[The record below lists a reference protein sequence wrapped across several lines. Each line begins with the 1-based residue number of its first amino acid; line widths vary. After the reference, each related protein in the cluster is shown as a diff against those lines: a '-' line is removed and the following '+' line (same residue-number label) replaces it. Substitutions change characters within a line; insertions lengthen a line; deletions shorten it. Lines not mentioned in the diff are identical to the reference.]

1 MFVLSKIYI
10 ENKTKIIL
18 DTTLSDEKHR
28 NYHSGNFI
36 SLIIGENGV
45 GKSFL
50 LKSLV
55 DIFIYLEKIDSY
67 KRKPKYRYEKFY
79 IEYYFNGNTYSV
91 RRNSGSEIFYSK
103 NGISVNYKDIELPNR
118 VLAVS
123 FMIND
128 KFLFS
133 KNEANDSYRYLGVRS
148 STNSTYT
155 SSITRKISENL
166 IKSVNSGFLN
176 QIKEMLSLLKFDTYL
191 EFVVSEANT
200 QNTYVVD
207 FENRNKLTRIDT
219 SAFTKSTQV
228 SVCFKKDGEKFTFDS
243 CSSGEKH
250 ILFAFTGILSQIQ
263 NNSLILIDEPEISL
277 HPEWQTQY
285 ISTLRKLFA
294 NYYNCLFIIASH
306 SHYFVSDLRPES
318 SSIVAFYK
326 DEKLSKSELI
336 GYNTYAWSAENIIYN
351 VFGLRTTRNYYF
363 ECDLNA
369 LMDLMENYCGD
380 EAERIEIQKLANKLK
395 RYLFDAKDPL
405 HQIIEDAEEIINERA

>member
-18 DTTLSDEKHR
+18 DTTLSDQKHR
-28 NYHSGNFI
+28 NYRSDNFI

-79 IEYYFNGNTYSV
+79 IEYYFNGNTYSL
-91 RRNSGSEIFYSK
+91 RPNSGSEIFYRK

-133 KNEANDSYRYLGVRS
+133 KNEANDSYRYMGVRS

-155 SSITRKISENL
+155 SSITRKISDNL
-166 IKSVNSGFLN
+166 IKSVNSGFLD

-191 EFVVSEANT
+191 EVVVSETNT

-219 SAFTKSTQV
+219 SAFTKST
-228 SVCFKKDGEKFTFDS
+228 
-243 CSSGEKH
+243 
-250 ILFAFTGILSQIQ
+250 
-263 NNSLILIDEPEISL
+263 
-277 HPEWQTQY
+277 
-285 ISTLRKLFA
+285 
-294 NYYNCLFIIASH
+294 
-306 SHYFVSDLRPES
+306 
-318 SSIVAFYK
+318 
-326 DEKLSKSELI
+326 
-336 GYNTYAWSAENIIYN
+336 
-351 VFGLRTTRNYYF
+351 
-363 ECDLNA
+363 
-369 LMDLMENYCGD
+369 
-380 EAERIEIQKLANKLK
+380 
-395 RYLFDAKDPL
+395 
-405 HQIIEDAEEIINERA
+405 